1 MVSLTSI
8 IGIIQY
14 NHKNNRYN
22 PYNPHHCIQMRANLV
37 SMNSFLTLANKC
49 CLLAQACFVADV
61 QSTALGSSGSPTS
74 KLSSNAAGA
83 GLGISTAGAGLGIST
98 YDPYNSMF
106 WGVATWNCACQ
117 ARRFAFSF
125 RDG

>member
-1 MVSLTSI
+1 MVSLKIIISI
-8 IGIIQY
+8 IQYNQY

-49 CLLAQACFVADV
+49 WLLAQACFVADV

-74 KLSSNAAGA
+74 KLSLNAAGA
-83 GLGISTAGAGLGIST
+83 GLGISVAGAGLSIST
-98 YDPYNSMF
+98 YDPYNCMF
-106 WGVATWNCACQ
+106 WEVATWNCE
-117 ARRFAFSF
+117 
-125 RDG
+125 